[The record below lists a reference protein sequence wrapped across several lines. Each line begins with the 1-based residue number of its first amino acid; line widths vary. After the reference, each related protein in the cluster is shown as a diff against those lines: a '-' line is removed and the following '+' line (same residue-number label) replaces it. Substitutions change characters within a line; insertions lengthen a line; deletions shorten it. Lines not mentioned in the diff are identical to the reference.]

1 MAPNHFLN
9 EPWRFRLFGKE
20 GIAKCCALNDQRA
33 ALFSGSVLT
42 CCGSALCFCLF
53 LVGRI
58 LSPSLSLPLDLF
70 SHSLRDRVPQMMVVS
85 CEPTTSKDGERW
97 NVKALEDH
105 AATACAVQNF
115 MLSLASEGFGGS
127 RRYWFWALA
136 FALTLSVACSIAILA
151 TLERRLQMDDRQ
163 DGNLRRQDVL
173 RGSRHRHG
181 HDVSSRLQVQ

>member
-33 ALFSGSVLT
+33 ALFSGSVFT
-42 CCGSALCFCLF
+42 CFGSALCVCLV
-53 LVGRI
+53 LIGHV

-70 SHSLRDRVPQMMVVS
+70 SHFLRDRVPQMMVVS

-115 MLSLASEGFGGS
+115 MLSLASEGYGWSLSRSPLFLGFGLRTHS
-127 RRYWFWALA
+127 LCHMFYRNP
-136 FALTLSVACSIAILA
+136 
-151 TLERRLQMDDRQ
+151 
-163 DGNLRRQDVL
+163 GNARAQAPN
-173 RGSRHRHG
+173 G
-181 HDVSSRLQVQ
+181 